1 MPDGADPGRVLRPRV
16 LRHEGR
22 IRRDTPTRPGA
33 KLRRFREIVFWLL
46 IAASVG
52 SARAEPRTY
61 RFTAPSMGT
70 TAALTLVTEDSLGAE
85 TRAQAAFEVLTS
97 TERLLSNWTTTSEVA
112 RWNRELAHGSTL
124 VSTAARP
131 VLATALR
138 VADASG
144 GAFDPTVEPLVR
156 LWGFLGG
163 LPAVPPAASL
173 EEARARVGYRAL
185 RLEGDRLRADAAPRS
200 VDLGGIAKGHAVDL
214 VIAALRELGTENALV
229 DLSGN
234 LRGLGS
240 PPGRASWTVGIRDP
254 QTEDAWFARLSLEEG
269 AVATSGNYEQ
279 FFAEDGRRYGHV
291 LDPRTG
297 WPVEGLDSVTVL
309 APTAIEADAWAT
321 ALLVLGPEAGP
332 RLAARRDEVSAIFV
346 QIARDGRHVVLVEKD
361 LAERF
366 DIVRSVRDR
375 FDVRWF

>member
-1 MPDGADPGRVLRPRV
+1 
-16 LRHEGR
+16 
-22 IRRDTPTRPGA
+22 
-33 KLRRFREIVFWLL
+33 LRRFREIVFWLL
-46 IAASVG
+46 VAAVVG
-52 SARAEPRTY
+52 PVRAEPRTY

-70 TAALTLVTEDSLGAE
+70 TAALAVVAEDSLV
-85 TRAQAAFEVLTS
+85 AQGHAQRAFELLAS

-112 RWNRELAHGSTL
+112 RWNRELTSGPTR
-124 VSTAARP
+124 VSSAARP
-131 VLATALR
+131 VLTTALR
-138 VADASG
+138 IAEASD

-163 LPAVPPAASL
+163 LPAVPPAAL
-173 EEARARVGYRAL
+173 LDEARARIGHEAL
-185 RLEGDRLRADAAPRS
+185 SLEGDRLRAEAPGRTI
-200 VDLGGIAKGHAVDL
+200 DLGGIAKGHAVDL
-214 VIAALRELGTENALV
+214 VITALHDLGVENALM

-234 LRGLGS
+234 LRGIGT
-240 PPGRASWTVGIRDP
+240 PTGRASWTVGIRDP
-254 QTEDAWFARLSLEEG
+254 QTEDAWFARLTLEED

-279 FFAEDGRRYGHV
+279 FFAEDGRLYGHV

-332 RLAARRDEVSAIFV
+332 RLAAQRDEVSAIFV
-346 QIARDGRHVVLVEKD
+346 QVARDGRHVVLVEKD

-366 DIVRSVRDR
+366 DIVRSVGDR